1 MLFFYSVDCKEEY
14 TVVVGNR
21 EIMKQNGAPVSL
33 LIDQDLTYLELEGHT
48 LVFVAI
54 DSQLVAAVAIH
65 DPLKPDARQTV
76 EIIKHM
82 KRKVRSAF
90 KFLMNID

>member
-1 MLFFYSVDCKEEY
+1 MRLIYLVGCKEEY

-21 EIMKQNGAPVSL
+21 EIMVKNGVPVSL
-33 LIDQDLTYLELEGHT
+33 LVEQDFSHLEQEGHT

-65 DPLKPDARQTV
+65 DPLKPDAKQAV
-76 EIIKHM
+76 EIIKRM
-82 KRKVRSAF
+82 NRKVS
-90 KFLMNID
+90 LVCLEYY